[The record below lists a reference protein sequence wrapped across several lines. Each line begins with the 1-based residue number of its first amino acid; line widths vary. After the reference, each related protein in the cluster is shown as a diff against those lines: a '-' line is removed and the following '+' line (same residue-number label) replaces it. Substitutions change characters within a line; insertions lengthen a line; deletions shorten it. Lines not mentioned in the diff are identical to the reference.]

1 MSFVH
6 FPLNIQGCFIEQKV
20 KKSKR
25 NTVEENWSSLLSFS
39 HLAAEAAFHQ
49 TPALLL
55 PPSLLPTSLPY
66 FSFPLS
72 SQLLSWLCLTHA
84 FARSL
89 SLSPC
94 EAVNTS
100 LFLYESAI
108 QSIALLLC
116 DRWQWS
122 IIPSVNIIQQHQLTL
137 LSFNTPYWWAP
148 SRCNYTFFKLFFAKT
163 ISDIQFVKC

>member
-39 HLAAEAAFHQ
+39 HLAAPDSSS
-49 TPALLL
+49 TPPSFTSPHL
-55 PPSLLPTSLPY
+55 PPILFFSSVVSTSLLTVFDSCLCSL
-66 FSFPLS
+66 
-72 SQLLSWLCLTHA
+72 
-84 FARSL
+84 SL

-122 IIPSVNIIQQHQLTL
+122 IIPSVNVIQQHQLTL

-148 SRCNYTFFKLFFAKT
+148 SRCNYTFFKLFLPKPSLT
-163 ISDIQFVKC
+163 YSL